1 MNQKIKYIGLLALLP
16 LLTVPLTI
24 DYAVAD
30 TAQAKGLGEVA
41 GFAEES
47 IVNTPGFQI
56 ELVSGEELPIAPII
70 GIIGIEQ

>member
-1 MNQKIKYIGLLALLP
+1 VNQKIKYIGLLALLP

-30 TAQAKGLGEVA
+30 TAQAKGLGEAV

-47 IVNTPGFQI
+47 IVNTLGFPI
-56 ELVSGEELPIAPII
+56 EPVSGEELPITPII
-70 GIIGIEQ
+70 GIIGVEQ